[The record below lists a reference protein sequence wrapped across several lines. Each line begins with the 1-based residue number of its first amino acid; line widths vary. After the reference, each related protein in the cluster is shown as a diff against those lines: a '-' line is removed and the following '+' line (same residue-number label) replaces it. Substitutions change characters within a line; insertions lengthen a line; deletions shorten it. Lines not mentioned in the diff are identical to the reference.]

1 MKIIDIFFFFSL
13 QIWSMKLFL
22 NFIWKNLYRT
32 YQKVTFS
39 YNFLHKVPTAGG
51 FEPLKLRLEA
61 DCSTS
66 ALPQL
71 AVCIPYLRWCLHRWE
86 NSTCCQ
92 CHEQWWLEEMGN
104 FLFTIWRLY
113 VDKVTRRFEE
123 IKLPNFS
130 KSSPKSLQA
139 KKKKNA
145 KTSTSNL
152 ELKVQIIYSKYFWN
166 LKIAKRNIL

>member
-1 MKIIDIFFFFSL
+1 MKIIDIFFFFSF

-22 NFIWKNLYRT
+22 NFVWKNLYRT
-32 YQKVTFS
+32 CQKVTFL

-51 FEPLKLRLEA
+51 FEPLKLGLEV
-61 DCSTS
+61 DCSTT
-66 ALPQL
+66 ALPL
-71 AVCIPYLRWCLHRWE
+71 VAVRIPYLKWCLHRWE

-104 FLFTIWRLY
+104 FLFTIWRLC
-113 VDKVTRRFEE
+113 VDRATRRFEE

-139 KKKKNA
+139 KKMPKHLHQ
-145 KTSTSNL
+145 TSIWKS
-152 ELKVQIIYSKYFWN
+152 KISKSKYFWN
-166 LKIAKRNIL
+166 LKIPTRNIL